1 MKYKYSLDRSSR
13 KFMCPNCHKKT
24 FVKYIDAETNH
35 YLDSDIGRCDRESK
49 CQYHKTPN
57 GNKPLV
63 NLDQPIIQTPPS
75 SHNDK
80 VLGYFGRNHTN
91 NHFVSY
97 LLKHFVPVDVK
108 QAIER
113 YYIGTSNYWNGA
125 TVFWQVDEQ
134 LNVCA
139 GKVMLYNPETGKR
152 VKKPYPHIN
161 WMHRVLQMNNF
172 VLQQCLFGIHNLCDY
187 SKGSTVCIVEAEKTA
202 VIMSIIFP
210 GYLWLA
216 TGSKSNLKKQLM
228 LPLKPYK
235 IILFPD
241 KTEYKDWNTKMVN
254 LKKCGFNMSCSSL
267 LEHKNLEEG
276 GDLVDLMLI
285 TSVI

>member
-1 MKYKYSLDRSSR
+1 
-13 KFMCPNCHKKT
+13 MCPNCHKKT
-24 FVKYIDAETNH
+24 FVKYVDAENSQ
-35 YLDSDIGRCDRESK
+35 YLDADIGRCDRESK
-49 CQYHKTPN
+49 CQYHKTPK
-57 GNKPLV
+57 GNQPLV
-63 NLDQPIIQTPPS
+63 NLNQPVIQSQPS
-75 SHNDK
+75 AHNDQIWEY
-80 VLGYFGRNHTN
+80 YFKNHTN
-91 NHFVSY
+91 NHFVNY

-108 QAIER
+108 QAIKK
-113 YYIGTSNYWNGA
+113 YYIGTSSHWNGA

-152 VKKPYPHIN
+152 VKRPYPHIN

-202 VIMSIIFP
+202 VIMSILFP

-235 IILFPD
+235 VILFPD

-285 TSVI
+285 TSII